1 MKKNLTKI
9 FAGLLTLIILSG
21 QIIITPPK
29 AHAIAAA
36 PLSVP
41 TFETN
46 PVLVTAVTS
55 ETSQTFFEWAQTFVL
70 ETLKKRILDMM
81 VDQIIQWIQGG
92 GKPQFV
98 TNWGDFLAEAG
109 NAAVGDLAKE
119 LGLGFLCS
127 PFSLQIQIGL
137 LPVKRFSKRAECT
150 LDKIV
155 GNINGFYANFRNGG
169 WIAYSSAWE
178 PQNNFAG
185 ASLIV
190 DAEVSRRREKAQ
202 ASAYADAQA
211 GKGFL
216 STKKCQKDANG
227 KDIASTCVITTPGD
241 TIGSL
246 VAKAVGTDI
255 DYVLNAK
262 QLSEYVAAI
271 SNALINRL
279 IVEGVNGLRGVTT
292 ASAPRGGTI
301 PRGTS
306 GACAG
311 LRGTALNACLSYGSS
326 NNLNAT
332 STLITQINQSLNPR
346 LEAQNSFSNSISQLQ
361 SYAQSLQGFLNTLNT
376 SSCSLQSLRVQNV
389 QTEITWT
396 NTTIAD
402 LQNQKNINQTTID
415 TLNNYL
421 AQVRALPP
429 NSWQQISD
437 LSIQLSS
444 QLNAGDAQ
452 LLLQSAQSQSNDIS
466 ARIGSNTQTLGQSA
480 TLCSLGQ

>member
-1 MKKNLTKI
+1 MKTKFLKI
-9 FAGLLTLIILSG
+9 SAGFLTLIILAS
-21 QIIITPPK
+21 QVLISPPK
-29 AHAIAAA
+29 ARAIAAA

-46 PVLVTAVTS
+46 PVVVTAVSS

-81 VDQIIQWIQGG
+81 VDQIVVWIQGG
-92 GKPQFV
+92 GKPKFI

-137 LPVKRFSKRAECT
+137 LPVQRFSKRASCT

-155 GNINGFYANFRNGG
+155 SNINGFYANFRNGG

-190 DAEVSRRREKAQ
+190 DAEVARRREKAES
-202 ASAYADAQA
+202 SAYAEAQA
-211 GKGFL
+211 GHGFL
-216 STKKCQKDANG
+216 STKKCDKDKNG

-241 TIGSL
+241 TIGNL
-246 VAKAVGTDI
+246 VSKAVGSDI
-255 DYVLNAK
+255 DYILSAK
-262 QLSEYVAAI
+262 QLSQYVAAI

-279 IVEGVNGLRGVTT
+279 IIEGVNGLRGLTT
-292 ASAPRGGTI
+292 AAAPQGGVI
-301 PRGTS
+301 PRSATGN
-306 GACAG
+306 CAG
-311 LRGTALNACLSYGSS
+311 LRGGSLNACLSYGSS

-332 STLITQINQSLNPR
+332 STLITQINLSLNPR
-346 LEAQNSFSNSISQLQ
+346 LEAQNSFTNSISQLQ

-376 SSCSLQSLRVQNV
+376 SSCPLQSLRVQNV
-389 QTEITWT
+389 QTEISWT
-396 NTTIAD
+396 SSTITD
-402 LQNQKNINQTTID
+402 LQNQKNTNQTTID
-415 TLNNYL
+415 NLNRLL

-437 LSIQLSS
+437 LSVQLNS
-444 QLNAGDAQ
+444 QLNAADAQ
-452 LLLQSAQSQSNDIS
+452 TVLQGAQSQSNDIS
-466 ARIGSNTQTLGQSA
+466 SRISQNTQTLGQSA